1 MEDMAGG
8 TRGACSAHVDSAG
21 RKQRWQL
28 VPSSLSPSFAL
39 SSTPACGTVLLTS
52 DEAPVTSSNP
62 HIPVQTHL
70 EFVSMVTSHP
80 TLTASVNLYG
90 TSDVRAIAEIGIV
103 EDSRE
108 IL

>member
-1 MEDMAGG
+1 MDMEDMAGG
-8 TRGACSAHVDSAG
+8 TQGAYSAHVDSGG

-62 HIPVQTHL
+62 HIPVQTRPGVC
-70 EFVSMVTSHP
+70 FRGDFTP
-80 TLTASVNLYG
+80 NL
-90 TSDVRAIAEIGIV
+90 
-103 EDSRE
+103 DSQC
-108 IL
+108 